1 MHFDNLQP
9 SMSAPLP
16 RLDDEDEDEETV
28 EKAAEKKDSSVSLL
42 IQKRFLAQR
51 KLFLWGPVTD

>member
-9 SMSAPLP
+9 SLSAPLP

-28 EKAAEKKDSSVSLL
+28 EKAA
-42 IQKRFLAQR
+42 
-51 KLFLWGPVTD
+51 